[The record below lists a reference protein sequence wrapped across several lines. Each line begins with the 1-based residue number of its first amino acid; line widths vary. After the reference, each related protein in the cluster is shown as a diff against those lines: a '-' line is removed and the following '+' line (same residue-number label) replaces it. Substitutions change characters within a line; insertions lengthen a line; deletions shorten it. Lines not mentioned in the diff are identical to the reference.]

1 MNFDDLIRE
10 NERLKEENQNLRIAQ
25 EKRTRRSYLFLGRI
39 TSLIIG
45 KKLKISTRNL
55 VYQLRKG
62 ETTNEVIADFVEAVI
77 RRLTRVGIIG
87 LMIAILPSM
96 FLLIQSNLLFNQN
109 RLFKEQNERLVQQT
123 YLQEAQRRS
132 SLNFLLGNI
141 FDKIDEELKNNENR
155 DLSDQL
161 LGRIIALTHSLK
173 PYYFLEGD
181 KLVVR
186 PWSPE
191 RGQLMIALLNSK
203 LDSNSYNEIFGLGNF
218 SQSDLKETEL
228 SGINFRNFSLYD
240 SRLDGISIQVS
251 TINHSVG
258 DLFIVDGFIHDCT
271 FNINSHN
278 STFSIKKSTV
288 LKTRIEK
295 KSSLNL
301 HKLDLSQSY
310 LDSSFVKATNLDTLS
325 LKGSRVNV
333 ESIIQLDSIYN
344 DSGKPIYLELEGLN
358 VDIDSNNKNNFV
370 EQFKRNEE
378 RFVIDGNI
386 LLDTIYSKETE
397 NILWVRFKKL

>member
-181 KLVVR
+181 KLV
-186 PWSPE
+186 
-191 RGQLMIALLNSK
+191 
-203 LDSNSYNEIFGLGNF
+203 
-218 SQSDLKETEL
+218 
-228 SGINFRNFSLYD
+228 
-240 SRLDGISIQVS
+240 
-251 TINHSVG
+251 
-258 DLFIVDGFIHDCT
+258 
-271 FNINSHN
+271 
-278 STFSIKKSTV
+278 
-288 LKTRIEK
+288 
-295 KSSLNL
+295 
-301 HKLDLSQSY
+301 
-310 LDSSFVKATNLDTLS
+310 
-325 LKGSRVNV
+325 
-333 ESIIQLDSIYN
+333 N
-344 DSGKPIYLELEGLN
+344 DA
-358 VDIDSNNKNNFV
+358 
-370 EQFKRNEE
+370 
-378 RFVIDGNI
+378 RF
-386 LLDTIYSKETE
+386 
-397 NILWVRFKKL
+397 